1 MKPIHRHS
9 LPLSVERG
17 SDQTL
22 SLELIDDAGVAAS
35 VSAASLVLKNG
46 LTVLLTAADAEDGG
60 VATYDLDGSTSTPWG
75 LTEDL
80 FAVWTVTVDGV
91 QYTYKQTGSV
101 CIWAYAPTLTAQ
113 DIYVRYPGLRQS
125 FSVQEVTDMLSSTS
139 GELERRLIGK
149 GRRPFLIMDRWAL
162 ADVHLDLCL
171 SRLLSSAD
179 TTLNDERFRTASVAH
194 MKAYEEGFGRLNF
207 RYDFSESGDVAV
219 AEPAEAV
226 TPLVLTGARQGSFWW

>member
-1 MKPIHRHS
+1 VSPFLEINEAGYHADPCEAPSFSAS
-9 LPLSVERG
+9 LGKVILDQSPLHAYLAHPRLGGAVREPSSAMEFG
-17 SDQTL
+17 TL
-22 SLELIDDAGVAAS
+22 VHKLILGEGAS
-35 VSAASLVLKNG
+35 VVSVNADNWKKSKVVGHSADEA
-46 LTVLLTAADAEDGG
+46 
-60 VATYDLDGSTSTPWG
+60 
-75 LTEDL
+75 
-80 FAVWTVTVDGV
+80 
-91 QYTYKQTGSV
+91 
-101 CIWAYAPTLTAQ
+101 TAQ